1 METQWHRT
9 CVKKFFGTRVLPEMD
24 ITEKTLELIAAE
36 STNKGFTV
44 PGVQKK
50 MSLHLTTDG
59 VRPRLTLV
67 NYPMGYILK
76 PQTDQ
81 YQALPE
87 AEFLVMQMAGLT
99 GIPTVPYALLH
110 AADGFAYITKRI
122 DRCLPEQK
130 NGTLQM
136 LAMEDFCQLDLR
148 LTEDKYRGS
157 YERCAKII
165 AKYSQSVGLDLS
177 ELFLRVVFSFV
188 VGNSDMHLKN
198 FSLIE
203 TAAGNGVYR
212 LSAAYDMLPVNIIVP
227 EDPEQLA
234 LTVNGKKRNLH
245 RNDFLKFAE
254 SIALPRPAAERM
266 LNMVISMLPH
276 YQMMCENSYL
286 PNEMKERFATLLNE
300 RSDSLRRIV

>member
-9 CVKKFFGTRVLPEMD
+9 CVMKFFGTRVLPEMD

-234 LTVNGKKRNLH
+234 LTVNGKKCNLH

-266 LNMVISMLPH
+266 LNMVISMLPR

-300 RSDSLRRIV
+300 RSDSLRWIV

>member
-1 METQWHRT
+1 MIH
-9 CVKKFFGTRVLPEMD
+9 
-24 ITEKTLELIAAE
+24 
-36 STNKGFTV
+36 
-44 PGVQKK
+44 
-50 MSLHLTTDG
+50 
-59 VRPRLTLV
+59 
-67 NYPMGYILK
+67 
-76 PQTDQ
+76 
-81 YQALPE
+81 
-87 AEFLVMQMAGLT
+87 
-99 GIPTVPYALLH
+99 ALLH
-110 AADGFAYITKRI
+110 TADGFAYITKRI

-266 LNMVISMLPH
+266 LNMVISMLPR

-286 PNEMKERFATLLNE
+286 PNDMKELFSVLLSA
-300 RSDSLRRIV
+300 RTDSLRQAVVNA

>member
-1 METQWHRT
+1 
-9 CVKKFFGTRVLPEMD
+9 
-24 ITEKTLELIAAE
+24 
-36 STNKGFTV
+36 
-44 PGVQKK
+44 
-50 MSLHLTTDG
+50 
-59 VRPRLTLV
+59 
-67 NYPMGYILK
+67 
-76 PQTDQ
+76 
-81 YQALPE
+81 
-87 AEFLVMQMAGLT
+87 MQMAGLT

-177 ELFLRVVFSFV
+177 ELFIRVVFSFV
-188 VGNSDMHLKN
+188 VGYSDMH
-198 FSLIE
+198 
-203 TAAGNGVYR
+203 
-212 LSAAYDMLPVNIIVP
+212 
-227 EDPEQLA
+227 
-234 LTVNGKKRNLH
+234 
-245 RNDFLKFAE
+245 LKFAE

-266 LNMVISMLPH
+266 LNMVISMLPR

-286 PNEMKERFATLLNE
+286 PNDMKELFSVLLSA
-300 RSDSLRRIV
+300 RTDSLRQAVVNA